1 MKERIKKSLLNLGG
15 SNLQVNESNK
25 SLENKRKKLFLSTI
39 EDFEFIINRSDTV
52 DREFGINLLRY
63 DDAYFRI
70 IEKLIVEHWGDIIS
84 EVIFWWVY
92 DVVDPKNEQYH
103 LFQQKTGEK
112 VPIKSP
118 TQLYNT
124 LKKFKLFKP
133 I

>member
-84 EVIFWWVY
+84 EVIF
-92 DVVDPKNEQYH
+92 VDA
-103 LFQQKTGEK
+103 LASL
-112 VPIKSP
+112 ISSD
-118 TQLYNT
+118 
-124 LKKFKLFKP
+124 FK
-133 I
+133 